1 MKKNGT
7 KVCYV
12 LLFDLFVFSVIMMI
26 MDKILNHTAAHVLA
40 YAVKN
45 IYPNTKLAIGPATDS
60 GFYYDFDFA
69 TPIKDEDLVKIEA
82 EMSRIIKENFKVER
96 KEVTR
101 TEASRIINK
110 NKEIYKAELLQDIP
124 RGQTITMYTI
134 GNFTD
139 LCAGPHVEY
148 VKKIKAFK
156 LTQITGAYW
165 RGDEK
170 NKMLTRIYGVAFA
183 SKNELE
189 AYNTWQEEVK
199 KRDHNKICREL
210 GYYVSSELVGQG
222 LPLFTP
228 AGATILRTMQRFVED
243 EEIRRGYLHVKTPS
257 FAKSDMFK
265 VSGHWQ
271 HYKDSMFLIG
281 DEVLDENLMALRPMT
296 CPMHILLYRSE
307 LRSYKDLPI
316 RYAETAKQFRNEN
329 SGEMHGLIR
338 LREYTL
344 SDGHII
350 VRPDQIQQVVDECM
364 ELTNYFLGV
373 LNMKDDVTIRLSKWD
388 PANKE
393 KYIDLPDAWEWSQN
407 EIRNALTRNN
417 LKFVEADGEAA
428 FYGPKIDIQA
438 KNTYGKED
446 TLFTIQ
452 LDFALAERFGL
463 TYIDENGKK
472 AKPYLIHRSSIGCYE
487 RTLAMLIEKT
497 MGALPVWLSPTQ
509 VKIMNITNAQDEY
522 CEQVNRALLSANIR
536 SVTDLRNEKIGLKI
550 REATLKKIPYSL
562 IIGAKEQET
571 NTVAVRTREGQDLG
585 QMPLDAFIE
594 MITKQVKEFK

>member
-1 MKKNGT
+1 
-7 KVCYV
+7 
-12 LLFDLFVFSVIMMI
+12 
-26 MDKILNHTAAHVLA
+26 MDKVLNHTAAHVLA

-69 TPIKDEDLVKIEA
+69 TPIKDDDLLKIEA

-101 TEASRIINK
+101 TEAARLINK
-110 NKEIYKAELLQDIP
+110 NKEIYKAELLHDIP

-183 SKNELE
+183 SKSELE
-189 AYNTWQEEVK
+189 AYNAWQEEVK

-228 AGATILRTMQRFVED
+228 AGATILRIMQRFVED
-243 EEIRRGYLHVKTPS
+243 EEIRRGYMHVKTPS
-257 FAKSDMFK
+257 FAKNDLYK

-364 ELTNYFLGV
+364 ELTSYFLKV
-373 LNMKDDVTIRLSKWD
+373 LNMQDDVTIRLSKWD
-388 PANKE
+388 PANKD
-393 KYIDLPDAWEWSQN
+393 KYIDLPDAWKWSQD
-407 EIRNALTRNN
+407 EIRNALVRNN

-509 VKIMNITNAQDEY
+509 VRIMNITNAQDEY
-522 CEQVNRALLSANIR
+522 CASINRALLNANIR

-550 REATLKKIPYSL
+550 RESTLKKIPYNL

-585 QMPLDAFIE
+585 QMSLEAFIE

>member
-1 MKKNGT
+1 M
-7 KVCYV
+7 
-12 LLFDLFVFSVIMMI
+12 FD

-82 EMSRIIKENFKVER
+82 EMNRIIKENFKVER

-183 SKNELE
+183 SKSELE
-189 AYNTWQEEVK
+189 AYNLWQEEVK

-228 AGATILRTMQRFVED
+228 AGTTILRTMQRFVED

-257 FAKSDMFK
+257 FAKSDMYK

-281 DEVLDENLMALRPMT
+281 DEVLDESLMALRPMT

-388 PANKE
+388 SANKD
-393 KYIDLPDAWEWSQN
+393 KYIDLPEAWEWSQN
-407 EIRNALTRNN
+407 EIRNALVRNN
-417 LKFVEADGEAA
+417 LKFIEADGEAA

-509 VKIMNITNAQDEY
+509 VRIMNITNAQDEY
-522 CEQVNRALLSANIR
+522 CNQINKALLAANIR
-536 SVTDLRNEKIGLKI
+536 STTDLRNEKIGLKI
-550 REATLKKIPYSL
+550 REATLKKIPYS
-562 IIGAKEQET
+562 IIVGAKEQET

-585 QMPLDAFIE
+585 QMPLEAFIE
-594 MITKQVKEFK
+594 LITKQIKEFK

>member
-1 MKKNGT
+1 
-7 KVCYV
+7 
-12 LLFDLFVFSVIMMI
+12 
-26 MDKILNHTAAHVLA
+26 MDKILNHTAAHILA

-101 TEASRIINK
+101 TEASRLINK
-110 NKEIYKAELLQDIP
+110 NKEIYKAELLQEIP

-183 SKNELE
+183 SKSELE
-189 AYNTWQEEVK
+189 AYNLWQEEVK

-257 FAKSDMFK
+257 FAKSDMYK

-281 DEVLDENLMALRPMT
+281 DEVLDESLMALRPMT

-364 ELTNYFLGV
+364 ELTSYFLGV
-373 LNMKDDVTIRLSKWD
+373 LNMKDDVSIRLSKWD

-393 KYIDLPDAWEWSQN
+393 KYIDLPEAWEWSQN

-417 LKFVEADGEAA
+417 LKFIEADGEAA

-509 VKIMNITNAQDEY
+509 VRIMNITNAQDEY
-522 CEQVNRALLSANIR
+522 CDQINQALLAANIR

-585 QMPLDAFIE
+585 QMPLDAFIA
-594 MITKQVKEFK
+594 MITKQIKEFK

>member
-1 MKKNGT
+1 
-7 KVCYV
+7 
-12 LLFDLFVFSVIMMI
+12 
-26 MDKILNHTAAHVLA
+26 
-40 YAVKN
+40 
-45 IYPNTKLAIGPATDS
+45 
-60 GFYYDFDFA
+60 
-69 TPIKDEDLVKIEA
+69 
-82 EMSRIIKENFKVER
+82 
-96 KEVTR
+96 
-101 TEASRIINK
+101 
-110 NKEIYKAELLQDIP
+110 IP

-183 SKNELE
+183 SKSELE
-189 AYNTWQEEVK
+189 AYNVWQEEVK

-228 AGATILRTMQRFVED
+228 AGTTILRTMQRFVED

-307 LRSYKDLPI
+307 LRSYKDLPM
-316 RYAETAKQFRNEN
+316 RFAETAKQFRNEN

-388 PANKE
+388 PANKD

-407 EIRNALTRNN
+407 EIRNALIRNN
-417 LKFVEADGEAA
+417 LKFTEADGEAA

-463 TYIDENGKK
+463 TYIDETGKK

-509 VKIMNITNAQDEY
+509 VRIMNITNAQDAY
-522 CEQVNRALLSANIR
+522 CEQINRALLAADIR

-585 QMPLDAFIE
+585 QMSLEAFIE

>member
-1 MKKNGT
+1 
-7 KVCYV
+7 
-12 LLFDLFVFSVIMMI
+12 

-69 TPIKDEDLVKIEA
+69 TPIKDEDLVKIEE
-82 EMSRIIKENFKVER
+82 EMARIIKEDFAVVR

-101 TEASRIINK
+101 AEASRIINK
-110 NKEIYKAELLQDIP
+110 NKEIYKVELLHDIP
-124 RGQTITMYTI
+124 RGETISMYTM

-139 LCAGPHVEY
+139 LCAGPHVDH
-148 VKKIKAFK
+148 VGKIKAFK

-183 SKNELE
+183 KKSELD
-189 AYNTWQEEVK
+189 AYNLWQEEVK
-199 KRDHNKICREL
+199 KRDHNRICREL
-210 GYYVSSELVGQG
+210 GYYTSSELVGQG
-222 LPLFTP
+222 LPLFT
-228 AGATILRTMQRFVED
+228 AEGATILRIMQRFVED

-257 FAKSDMFK
+257 FAKSDLYK

-281 DEVLDENLMALRPMT
+281 DDVLNDNVMALRPMT

-307 LRSYKDLPI
+307 LRSYKDLPM
-316 RYAETAKQFRNEN
+316 RFAETAKQFRNEN

-350 VRPDQIQQVVDECM
+350 VRPDQIQQVIDECM
-364 ELTNYFLGV
+364 DLVKYILGV
-373 LNMKDDVTIRLSKWD
+373 LNMEDDVSIRLSKWD
-388 PANKE
+388 PNNKE

-407 EIRNALTRNN
+407 EIRNALKNHK
-417 LKFVEADGEAA
+417 LKFTEADGEAA

-509 VKIMNITNAQDEY
+509 VRVLNITNAQDEY
-522 CEQVNRALLSANIR
+522 CEQIKRTLMAADIR
-536 SVTDLRNEKIGLKI
+536 TATDLRNEKIGLKI
-550 REATLKKIPYSL
+550 REATLKKIPYCL
-562 IIGAKEQET
+562 IIGAKEQEAGK
-571 NTVAVRTREGQDLG
+571 VAVRTREGQDLG
-585 QMPLDAFIE
+585 QMTVEEFID
-594 MITKQVKEFK
+594 MVQKQVKEFK

>member
-1 MKKNGT
+1 M
-7 KVCYV
+7 
-12 LLFDLFVFSVIMMI
+12 II

-69 TPIKDEDLVKIEA
+69 TPIKDEDLVKIET

-183 SKNELE
+183 SKSELE

-417 LKFVEADGEAA
+417 LKFIEADGEAA

-509 VKIMNITNAQDEY
+509 VNIMNITNAQDEY

-585 QMPLDAFIE
+585 QMSLDAFIE

>member
-1 MKKNGT
+1 
-7 KVCYV
+7 
-12 LLFDLFVFSVIMMI
+12 
-26 MDKILNHTAAHVLA
+26 MDKILNHTAAHILA

-69 TPIKDEDLVKIEA
+69 TPIKDDDLVKIEA

-101 TEASRIINK
+101 TEASRLINK
-110 NKEIYKAELLQDIP
+110 TKEIYKAELLQDIP

-183 SKNELE
+183 SKSELE
-189 AYNTWQEEVK
+189 AYNIWQEEVK

-388 PANKE
+388 PNNKD
-393 KYIDLPDAWEWSQN
+393 KYIDLPEAWEWSQN

-509 VKIMNITNAQDEY
+509 VRVMNITNAQDEY
-522 CEQVNRALLSANIR
+522 CEKVNRSLLTANIR

-585 QMPLDAFIE
+585 QMSLEAFIDL
-594 MITKQVKEFK
+594 ITKQVKEFK

>member
-1 MKKNGT
+1 
-7 KVCYV
+7 
-12 LLFDLFVFSVIMMI
+12 
-26 MDKILNHTAAHVLA
+26 MDKVLNHTAAHVLA

-69 TPIKDEDLVKIEA
+69 TPIKDDDLLKIEA

-101 TEASRIINK
+101 TEAARLINK
-110 NKEIYKAELLQDIP
+110 NKEIYKAELLHDIP

-183 SKNELE
+183 SKSELE
-189 AYNTWQEEVK
+189 AYNAWQEEVK

-228 AGATILRTMQRFVED
+228 AGATILRIMQRFVED
-243 EEIRRGYLHVKTPS
+243 EEIRRGYMHVKTPS
-257 FAKSDMFK
+257 FAKNDLYK

-364 ELTNYFLGV
+364 ELTSYFLKV
-373 LNMKDDVTIRLSKWD
+373 LNMQDDVTIRLSKWD
-388 PANKE
+388 PANKD
-393 KYIDLPDAWEWSQN
+393 KYIDLPDAWKWSQD
-407 EIRNALTRNN
+407 EIRNALVRNN

-509 VKIMNITNAQDEY
+509 VRIMNITNAQDEY
-522 CEQVNRALLSANIR
+522 CASINRALLSANIR

-550 REATLKKIPYSL
+550 RESTLKKIPYNL

-585 QMPLDAFIE
+585 QMSLEAFIE

>member
-1 MKKNGT
+1 
-7 KVCYV
+7 
-12 LLFDLFVFSVIMMI
+12 
-26 MDKILNHTAAHVLA
+26 MDKVLNHSAAHVLA

-69 TPIKDEDLVKIEA
+69 TPIKDEDLPKIEA
-82 EMSRIIKENFKVER
+82 EMARIIKEDFKVER

-101 TEASRIINK
+101 AEASKIINK
-110 NKEIYKAELLQDIP
+110 NKEIYKAELLNDIP
-124 RGQTITMYTI
+124 RGQTISMYTM

-139 LCAGPHVEY
+139 LCAGPHVEHLN
-148 VKKIKAFK
+148 KIKAFK

-183 SKNELE
+183 KKSELD
-189 AYNTWQEEVK
+189 AYIAWQEEVK

-210 GYYVSSELVGQG
+210 GYYTSSELVGQG
-222 LPLFTP
+222 LPLFT
-228 AGATILRTMQRFVED
+228 AEGTTILRTMQRFVED

-257 FAKSDMFK
+257 FAKSDLYK

-281 DEVLDENLMALRPMT
+281 DEVLNDSVMALRPMT

-307 LRSYKDLPI
+307 LRSYKDLPM
-316 RYAETAKQFRNEN
+316 RFAETAKQFRNEN

-364 ELTNYFLGV
+364 DLTKYFLQV
-373 LNMKDDVTIRLSKWD
+373 LNMEDDVSIRLSKWD
-388 PANKE
+388 PNNKE

-407 EIRNALTRNN
+407 EIREALKRHK
-417 LKFVEADGEAA
+417 LKFTEADGEAA

-452 LDFALAERFGL
+452 LDFALSERFGL

-509 VKIMNITNAQDEY
+509 VRVLNITNAQDEY
-522 CEQVNRALLSANIR
+522 CEQVKRALLNANVR
-536 SVTDLRNEKIGLKI
+536 AATDLRNEKIGLKI
-550 REATLKKIPYSL
+550 REATLKKIPYCL
-562 IIGAKEQET
+562 IVGAKEQEA
-571 NTVAVRTREGQDLG
+571 NMVAVRTREGQDLG
-585 QMPLDAFIE
+585 QMSLDDFIA
-594 MITKQVKEFK
+594 MIQKQIKEFK

>member
-1 MKKNGT
+1 M
-7 KVCYV
+7 
-12 LLFDLFVFSVIMMI
+12 FSDII
-26 MDKILNHTAAHVLA
+26 KTMDKILNHTAAHVLA

-45 IYPNTKLAIGPATDS
+45 IYPNTKLAIGPATES

-69 TPIKDEDLVKIEA
+69 TPIKDEDLLKIEA
-82 EMSRIIKENFKVER
+82 EMARIIKEDFTVER

-101 TEASRIINK
+101 AEASRIINK
-110 NKEIYKAELLQDIP
+110 NKEIYKVELLHDIP
-124 RGQTITMYTI
+124 RGENITMYTM

-139 LCAGPHVEY
+139 LCAGPHVDR
-148 VKKIKAFK
+148 VGKIKAFK

-183 SKNELE
+183 KKSELD
-189 AYNTWQEEVK
+189 AYNAWQEEVK
-199 KRDHNKICREL
+199 KRDHNRICREL
-210 GYYVSSELVGQG
+210 GYYTSSELVGQG

-228 AGATILRTMQRFVED
+228 EGSTILRIMQRFVED

-257 FAKSDMFK
+257 FAKSDLYK

-281 DEVLDENLMALRPMT
+281 DEVLNDNVMALRPMT

-307 LRSYKDLPI
+307 LRSYKDLPM
-316 RYAETAKQFRNEN
+316 RFAETAKQFRNEN

-350 VRPDQIQQVVDECM
+350 VRPDQIQQVIDECM
-364 ELTNYFLGV
+364 DLTKYFLNV
-373 LNMKDDVTIRLSKWD
+373 LNMENDVSIRLSKWD
-388 PANKE
+388 PNNKE
-393 KYIDLPDAWEWSQN
+393 KYIDLPEAWEWSQN
-407 EIRNALTRNN
+407 EIRNALKAHK
-417 LKFVEADGEAA
+417 LKFTEADGEAA

-509 VKIMNITNAQDEY
+509 VRVLNITNAQDEY
-522 CEQVNRALLSANIR
+522 CEQVKRALMSADIR
-536 SVTDLRNEKIGLKI
+536 TATDLRNEKIGLKI
-550 REATLKKIPYSL
+550 REATLKKIPYCL
-562 IIGAKEQET
+562 IIGAKEQEA
-571 NTVAVRTREGQDLG
+571 NKVAVRTREGQDLG
-585 QMPLDAFIE
+585 QMAVEEFIA
-594 MITKQVKEFK
+594 MVKQQVKEFK

>member
-1 MKKNGT
+1 
-7 KVCYV
+7 
-12 LLFDLFVFSVIMMI
+12 

-60 GFYYDFDFA
+60 GFYYDFDFT
-69 TPIKDEDLVKIEA
+69 TPIKDEDLPKIEA
-82 EMSRIIKENFKVER
+82 EMARIIKEDFTVER

-101 TEASRIINK
+101 AEASRIINK
-110 NKEIYKAELLQDIP
+110 NKEIYKVELLHDIP
-124 RGQTITMYTI
+124 RGETISMYTM

-139 LCAGPHVEY
+139 LCAGPHVDRLS
-148 VKKIKAFK
+148 KIKAFK

-183 SKNELE
+183 KKSELD
-189 AYNTWQEEVK
+189 AYNAWQEEVK
-199 KRDHNKICREL
+199 KRDHNRICREL
-210 GYYVSSELVGQG
+210 GYYTSSELVGQG

-228 AGATILRTMQRFVED
+228 EGSTILRIMQRFVED

-257 FAKSDMFK
+257 FAKSDLYK

-281 DEVLDENLMALRPMT
+281 DEVLNDNVMALRPMT

-307 LRSYKDLPI
+307 LRSYKDLPM
-316 RYAETAKQFRNEN
+316 RFAETAKQFRNEN

-350 VRPDQIQQVVDECM
+350 VRPDQIQQVIDECM
-364 ELTNYFLGV
+364 DLTKYFLQV
-373 LNMKDDVTIRLSKWD
+373 LKMEDDVSIRLSKWD
-388 PANKE
+388 PNNKA

-407 EIRNALTRNN
+407 EIRNALKAHK

-452 LDFALAERFGL
+452 LDFALSERFGL

-509 VKIMNITNAQDEY
+509 VRVLNITNAQDEY
-522 CEQVNRALLSANIR
+522 CEQVKRALLAADIR
-536 SVTDLRNEKIGLKI
+536 TATDLRNEKIGLKI
-550 REATLKKIPYSL
+550 REATLKKIPYCL
-562 IIGAKEQET
+562 IIGAKEAEA
-571 NTVAVRTREGQDLG
+571 NKVAVRTREGQDLG
-585 QMPLDAFIE
+585 QMSIEDFIA
-594 MITKQVKEFK
+594 MVHKQVKEFN

>member
-1 MKKNGT
+1 
-7 KVCYV
+7 
-12 LLFDLFVFSVIMMI
+12 

-45 IYPNTKLAIGPATDS
+45 IYPNTKLAIGPATES

-69 TPIKDEDLVKIEA
+69 TPIKDEDLLKIEA
-82 EMSRIIKENFKVER
+82 EMARIIKEDFAVER

-110 NKEIYKAELLQDIP
+110 NKEIYKVELLHDIP
-124 RGQTITMYTI
+124 RGENITMYTM

-139 LCAGPHVEY
+139 LCAGPHVDR
-148 VKKIKAFK
+148 VGKIKAFK

-183 SKNELE
+183 KKSELD
-189 AYNTWQEEVK
+189 AYNAWQEEVK
-199 KRDHNKICREL
+199 KRDHNRICREL
-210 GYYVSSELVGQG
+210 GYYTSSELVGQG

-228 AGATILRTMQRFVED
+228 EGSTILRIMQRFVED

-257 FAKSDMFK
+257 FAKSDLYK

-281 DEVLDENLMALRPMT
+281 DEVLNDNVMALRPMT

-307 LRSYKDLPI
+307 LRSYKDLPM
-316 RYAETAKQFRNEN
+316 RFAETAKQFRNEN

-350 VRPDQIQQVVDECM
+350 VRPDQIQQVIDECM
-364 ELTNYFLGV
+364 DLTKYFLNV
-373 LNMKDDVTIRLSKWD
+373 LNMENDVSIRLSKWD
-388 PANKE
+388 PNNKE
-393 KYIDLPDAWEWSQN
+393 KYIDLPEAWEWSQN
-407 EIRNALTRNN
+407 ESRNALKAHK
-417 LKFVEADGEAA
+417 LKFTEADGEAA

-509 VKIMNITNAQDEY
+509 VRVLNITNAQDEY
-522 CEQVNRALLSANIR
+522 CEQVKRALMSADIR
-536 SVTDLRNEKIGLKI
+536 TATDLRNEKIGLKI
-550 REATLKKIPYSL
+550 REATLKKIPYCL
-562 IIGAKEQET
+562 IIGAKEQEA
-571 NTVAVRTREGQDLG
+571 NKVAVRTREGQDLG
-585 QMPLDAFIE
+585 QMTVEEFIA
-594 MITKQVKEFK
+594 MVKQQVKEFK

>member
-1 MKKNGT
+1 M
-7 KVCYV
+7 
-12 LLFDLFVFSVIMMI
+12 LFDLFKVRDIIFD

-82 EMSRIIKENFKVER
+82 EMNRIIKENFKVER

-183 SKNELE
+183 SKSELE
-189 AYNTWQEEVK
+189 AYNVWQEEVK

-228 AGATILRTMQRFVED
+228 AGTTILRTMQRFVED

-257 FAKSDMFK
+257 FAKSDMYK

-281 DEVLDENLMALRPMT
+281 DEVLDESLMALRPMT

-388 PANKE
+388 STNKD
-393 KYIDLPDAWEWSQN
+393 KYIDLPEAWEWSQN
-407 EIRNALTRNN
+407 EIRNALVRNN

-509 VKIMNITNAQDEY
+509 VRIMNITNAQDEY
-522 CEQVNRALLSANIR
+522 CNQINKALLAANIR
-536 SVTDLRNEKIGLKI
+536 STTDLRNEKIGLKI
-550 REATLKKIPYSL
+550 REATLKKIPYS
-562 IIGAKEQET
+562 IIVGAKEQET

-585 QMPLDAFIE
+585 QMPLEAFIE
-594 MITKQVKEFK
+594 MITKQIKEFK

>member
-1 MKKNGT
+1 
-7 KVCYV
+7 
-12 LLFDLFVFSVIMMI
+12 

-124 RGQTITMYTI
+124 RGQAITMYTI

-183 SKNELE
+183 SKSELE
-189 AYNTWQEEVK
+189 AYNLWQEEVK

-509 VKIMNITNAQDEY
+509 VRIMNITNAQDDY
-522 CEQVNRALLSANIR
+522 CEKVNRALLAANIR
-536 SVTDLRNEKIGLKI
+536 SATDLRNEKIGLKI

-585 QMPLDAFIE
+585 QMSLEAFID

>member
-1 MKKNGT
+1 MT
-7 KVCYV
+7 
-12 LLFDLFVFSVIMMI
+12 I
-26 MDKILNHTAAHVLA
+26 MDKILNHTAAHILA

-101 TEASRIINK
+101 TEASRLINK
-110 NKEIYKAELLQDIP
+110 NKEIYKAELLQEIP

-183 SKNELE
+183 SKSELE
-189 AYNTWQEEVK
+189 AYNLWQEEVK

-257 FAKSDMFK
+257 FAKSDMYK

-281 DEVLDENLMALRPMT
+281 DEVLDESLMALRPMT

-364 ELTNYFLGV
+364 ELTSYFLGV
-373 LNMKDDVTIRLSKWD
+373 LNMKDDVSIRLSKWD

-393 KYIDLPDAWEWSQN
+393 KYIDLPEAWEWSQN

-417 LKFVEADGEAA
+417 LKFIEADGEAA

-509 VKIMNITNAQDEY
+509 VRIMNITNAQDEY
-522 CEQVNRALLSANIR
+522 CNQINQALLAANIR

-585 QMPLDAFIE
+585 QMPLDAFIA
-594 MITKQVKEFK
+594 MITKQIKEFK

>member
-1 MKKNGT
+1 
-7 KVCYV
+7 
-12 LLFDLFVFSVIMMI
+12 

-69 TPIKDEDLVKIEA
+69 TPIKDEDLPKIEA
-82 EMSRIIKENFKVER
+82 EMARIIKEDFVVER

-110 NKEIYKAELLQDIP
+110 NKEIYKVELLHDIP
-124 RGQTITMYTI
+124 RGENITMYTI

-139 LCAGPHVEY
+139 LCAGPHVDRLS
-148 VKKIKAFK
+148 KIKAFK

-183 SKNELE
+183 KKSELD
-189 AYNTWQEEVK
+189 AYNLWQEEVK

-210 GYYVSSELVGQG
+210 GYYTSSELVGQG
-222 LPLFTP
+222 LPLFT
-228 AGATILRTMQRFVED
+228 AEGATILRIMQRFVED

-257 FAKSDMFK
+257 FAKSDLYK

-281 DEVLDENLMALRPMT
+281 DDVLNDNVMALRPMT

-307 LRSYKDLPI
+307 LRSYKDLPM
-316 RYAETAKQFRNEN
+316 RFAETAKQFRNEN

-350 VRPDQIQQVVDECM
+350 VRPDQIQQVIDECM
-364 ELTNYFLGV
+364 DLVKYILGV
-373 LNMKDDVTIRLSKWD
+373 LNMEDDVSIRLSKWD
-388 PANKE
+388 PNNKE

-407 EIRNALTRNN
+407 EIRNALKGHK
-417 LKFVEADGEAA
+417 LKFTEADGEAA

-452 LDFALAERFGL
+452 LDFALSERFGL

-497 MGALPVWLSPTQ
+497 MGNLPVWLSPTQ
-509 VKIMNITNAQDEY
+509 VRVLNITNAQDEY
-522 CEQVNRALLSANIR
+522 CEQVKRALLAADIR
-536 SVTDLRNEKIGLKI
+536 TATDLRNEKIGLKI
-550 REATLKKIPYSL
+550 REATLKKIPYCL
-562 IIGAKEQET
+562 IIGAKEQEAGK
-571 NTVAVRTREGQDLG
+571 VAVRTREGQDLG
-585 QMPLDAFIE
+585 QMTVEEFIA
-594 MITKQVKEFK
+594 IVKQQVKEFK

>member
-1 MKKNGT
+1 
-7 KVCYV
+7 
-12 LLFDLFVFSVIMMI
+12 

-96 KEVTR
+96 REVTR
-101 TEASRIINK
+101 TEASRLINK
-110 NKEIYKAELLQDIP
+110 SKEIYKAELLQEIP

-183 SKNELE
+183 TKNELE
-189 AYNTWQEEVK
+189 DYNKWQEEVK

-243 EEIRRGYLHVKTPS
+243 EEIRRGYFHVKTPS
-257 FAKSDMFK
+257 FAKSDMYK

-364 ELTNYFLGV
+364 ELTSYFLGV
-373 LNMKDDVTIRLSKWD
+373 LNMKDDVSIRLSKWD

-393 KYIDLPDAWEWSQN
+393 KYIDLPEAWEWSQN

-417 LKFVEADGEAA
+417 LKFIEADGEAA

-509 VKIMNITNAQDEY
+509 VRIMNITNAQDEY
-522 CEQVNRALLSANIR
+522 CNQINQALLAANIR

-550 REATLKKIPYSL
+550 REATLKKIPYSV

-585 QMPLDAFIE
+585 QMPLDAFIT
-594 MITKQVKEFK
+594 MITKQIKEFK

>member
-1 MKKNGT
+1 
-7 KVCYV
+7 
-12 LLFDLFVFSVIMMI
+12 

-45 IYPNTKLAIGPATDS
+45 IYPNTKLAIGPATES

-69 TPIKDEDLVKIEA
+69 TPIKDEDLPKIEA
-82 EMSRIIKENFKVER
+82 EMARIIKEDFVVER

-110 NKEIYKAELLQDIP
+110 NKEIYKVELLHDIP
-124 RGQTITMYTI
+124 RGESISMYTI

-139 LCAGPHVEY
+139 LCAGPHVDRLS
-148 VKKIKAFK
+148 KIKAFK

-183 SKNELE
+183 KKSELE
-189 AYNTWQEEVK
+189 AYNLWQEEVK

-210 GYYVSSELVGQG
+210 GYYTSSELVGQG

-228 AGATILRTMQRFVED
+228 EGSTILRIMQRFVED

-257 FAKSDMFK
+257 FAKSDLYK

-281 DEVLDENLMALRPMT
+281 DEVLNDNVMALRPMT

-307 LRSYKDLPI
+307 LRSYKDLPM
-316 RYAETAKQFRNEN
+316 RFAETAKQFRNEN

-350 VRPDQIQQVVDECM
+350 VRPDQIQQVIDECM
-364 ELTNYFLGV
+364 DLTKYFLRV
-373 LNMKDDVTIRLSKWD
+373 LNMENDVSIRLSKWD
-388 PANKE
+388 PNNKE
-393 KYIDLPDAWEWSQN
+393 KYIDMPDAWEWSQN
-407 EIRNALTRNN
+407 EIRNALKAHN
-417 LKFVEADGEAA
+417 LKFTEADGEAA

-452 LDFALAERFGL
+452 LDFALSERFGL

-472 AKPYLIHRSSIGCYE
+472 AKPFLIHRSSIGCYE

-509 VKIMNITNAQDEY
+509 VRVLNITNAQDEY
-522 CEQVNRALLSANIR
+522 CEQIKRTLLASDIRA
-536 SVTDLRNEKIGLKI
+536 VTDLRNEKIGLKI
-550 REATLKKIPYSL
+550 REATLKKIPYCL
-562 IIGAKEQET
+562 IIGAKEQEA
-571 NTVAVRTREGQDLG
+571 NKVAVRTREGQDLG
-585 QMPLDAFIE
+585 QMTVEEFIA
-594 MITKQVKEFK
+594 MVKQQVKEFK

>member
-1 MKKNGT
+1 
-7 KVCYV
+7 
-12 LLFDLFVFSVIMMI
+12 

-183 SKNELE
+183 SKSELE
-189 AYNTWQEEVK
+189 AYNLWQEEVK

-388 PANKE
+388 PANKD

-417 LKFVEADGEAA
+417 LKFIEADGEAA

-509 VKIMNITNAQDEY
+509 VRIMNITNAQDEY
-522 CEQVNRALLSANIR
+522 CEQINRALLAANIR

-550 REATLKKIPYSL
+550 REATLKKIPYSV

-585 QMPLDAFIE
+585 QMPLEAFIE
-594 MITKQVKEFK
+594 MITKQIKEFK

>member
-1 MKKNGT
+1 
-7 KVCYV
+7 
-12 LLFDLFVFSVIMMI
+12 

-45 IYPNTKLAIGPATDS
+45 IYPNTKLAIGPATES

-69 TPIKDEDLVKIEA
+69 TPIKDEDLLKIEA
-82 EMSRIIKENFKVER
+82 EMARIIKEDFTVER

-101 TEASRIINK
+101 AEASRIINK
-110 NKEIYKAELLQDIP
+110 NKEIYKVELLHDIP
-124 RGQTITMYTI
+124 RGENITMYTM

-139 LCAGPHVEY
+139 LCAGPHVDR
-148 VKKIKAFK
+148 VGKIKAFK

-183 SKNELE
+183 KKSELD
-189 AYNTWQEEVK
+189 AYNAWQEEVK
-199 KRDHNKICREL
+199 KRDHNRICREL
-210 GYYVSSELVGQG
+210 GYYTSSELVGQG

-228 AGATILRTMQRFVED
+228 EGSTILRIMQRFVED

-257 FAKSDMFK
+257 FAKSDLYK

-281 DEVLDENLMALRPMT
+281 DEVLNDNVMALRPMT

-307 LRSYKDLPI
+307 LRSYKDLPMHF
-316 RYAETAKQFRNEN
+316 AETAKQFRNEN

-350 VRPDQIQQVVDECM
+350 VRPDQIQQVIDECM
-364 ELTNYFLGV
+364 DLVKYILNV
-373 LNMKDDVTIRLSKWD
+373 LNMENDVAIRLSKWD
-388 PANKE
+388 PNNKE
-393 KYIDLPDAWEWSQN
+393 KYIDLPEAWEWSQN
-407 EIRNALTRNN
+407 EIRNALKAHK
-417 LKFVEADGEAA
+417 LKFTEADGEAA

-509 VKIMNITNAQDEY
+509 VRVLNITNAQDEY
-522 CEQVNRALLSANIR
+522 CEQVKRALLAADIR
-536 SVTDLRNEKIGLKI
+536 TATDLRNEKIGLKI
-550 REATLKKIPYSL
+550 REATLKKIPYCL
-562 IIGAKEQET
+562 IIGAKEAEA
-571 NTVAVRTREGQDLG
+571 NKVAVRTREGQDLG
-585 QMPLDAFIE
+585 QMSIEDFIA
-594 MITKQVKEFK
+594 MVHKQVKEFN